1 MLYRMISA
9 LMFLC
14 AFVQCSEKQPMPAP
28 KYTGDLPELQTRG
41 ALRVIVRPDPITYMP
56 RQAEQV
62 TLNYDIA
69 RGLAEALKLKL
80 EIVKAKSYSQMME
93 KLLAGEGDIV
103 AASLTITPDRE
114 ARAAFSVPYL
124 YVDEYLVT
132 ASGDSLPEKIADL
145 AGMAISVRRSSS
157 YYQTLVKIQEQVPSL
172 NIHTVPET
180 LSIENLLEGVASGKY
195 AATISDA
202 HLWHALSGYY
212 DTLVTPMVLAEE
224 RPLAL
229 MMRPGD
235 AKLKARVDE
244 YLLAHQFTRHR
255 QQTFTDDLSG
265 LKERRRLRM
274 ITRNNPMTYFIFR
287 GLQVGF
293 EYELMKKF
301 ASQHD
306 LRLEIVIPDSHAE
319 LLSYLNE
326 GKGDVVASAMTIT
339 EERQEQTA
347 FTRPYNEVSE
357 LVVVRADED
366 SINSLQDLVGRPI
379 HVRASSSFYT
389 TLMALRDSIEGIE
402 IALVPDDVETEEI
415 LVGVEEGVYDIT
427 MCDSNLLDVER
438 AYGRQLKAAFS
449 VKPAE
454 LGWAVR
460 KDNTDLLS
468 ALDEYI
474 RQEKGGLFF
483 NMMKKRYFENTRTIA
498 KAKDS
503 MRVDLS
509 GQLSPYDDLTKKY
522 ASQYGLD
529 WRLIT
534 AQMYQESKFDPKAVS
549 WVGAQG
555 LMQVMPSTGEQLGFI
570 DLHEPAVGIHAGVK
584 YMYQLINRFDH
595 KLPME
600 ERLRFAL
607 ASYNVGYGH
616 VLDARRLAREMRWDA
631 NRWFG
636 NVEKAMRLLSQPEYY
651 ERARYGFCRGGQPVH
666 YVENIQRFYDAY
678 VEVLNTAVP
687 PTSTRPLSSGFVG
700 PPSAAEDR
708 H

>member
-14 AFVQCSEKQPMPAP
+14 AFVQCSEKQPSP
-28 KYTGDLPELQTRG
+28 KYTGDLPELQARG

-56 RQAEQV
+56 RQAEPV

-229 MMRPGD
+229 MMRPND

-301 ASQHD
+301 ASQHN

-339 EERQEQTA
+339 EERQEQAA

-402 IALVPDDVETEEI
+402 IELVPDNVETEEI

-427 MCDSNLLDVER
+427 MCDSNLLGVER

-595 KLPME
+595 KLPMD

-616 VLDARRLAREMRWDA
+616 VLDARRLAREMRWDS

-700 PPSAAEDR
+700 PPSTAD
-708 H
+708 

>member
-28 KYTGDLPELQTRG
+28 KYTGDLPELQARG

-56 RQAEQV
+56 RQAEPV

-229 MMRPGD
+229 MMRPND
-235 AKLKARVDE
+235 TKLKARVDE

-326 GKGDVVASAMTIT
+326 GKGDIVASAMTIT
-339 EERQEQTA
+339 EERQEQAA

-357 LVVVRADED
+357 MVVVRADD
-366 SINSLQDLVGRPI
+366 NSINSLQDLVGRPI

-415 LVGVEEGVYDIT
+415 LVGVEEGIYDIT

-438 AYGRQLKAAFS
+438 AYGRQLKAALNI
-449 VKPAE
+449 KPTT
-454 LGWAVR
+454 LGWAIR
-460 KDNTDLLS
+460 KDNSELLA
-468 ALDEYI
+468 ALNEYI
-474 RQEKGGLFF
+474 RKEKGGLFF

-503 MRVDLS
+503 MRVGLS

-570 DLHEPAVGIHAGVK
+570 DLHEPSVGIHAGVK

-616 VLDARRLAREMRWDA
+616 VLDARRLAREMRWDS

-678 VEVLNTAVP
+678 VEVLNTAIPAKV
-687 PTSTRPLSSGFVG
+687 TQPLSSGFVG
-700 PPSAAEDR
+700 PPSTAD
-708 H
+708 